1 MGVRGGRTR
10 VWHRDCPCWGGW
22 WGGLVLRARVWNCDG
37 EGPEAWQGSWWR
49 GWLVVGF
56 ISRELLVGVVDLL
69 EQRLEPEADVRA
81 REPDRAAGGLERF
94 SRQVLRILKQNM
106 FYILSFRK

>member
-1 MGVRGGRTR
+1 MV
-10 VWHRDCPCWGGW
+10 
-22 WGGLVLRARVWNCDG
+22 
-37 EGPEAWQGSWWR
+37 S
-49 GWLVVGF
+49 F

-94 SRQVLRILKQNM
+94 SQQVLY
-106 FYILSFRK
+106 FFF

>member
-1 MGVRGGRTR
+1 M
-10 VWHRDCPCWGGW
+10 
-22 WGGLVLRARVWNCDG
+22 
-37 EGPEAWQGSWWR
+37 
-49 GWLVVGF
+49 VGF

>member
-1 MGVRGGRTR
+1 M
-10 VWHRDCPCWGGW
+10 
-22 WGGLVLRARVWNCDG
+22 
-37 EGPEAWQGSWWR
+37 
-49 GWLVVGF
+49 VGF

-94 SRQVLRILKQNM
+94 SRRVLRILKQNM